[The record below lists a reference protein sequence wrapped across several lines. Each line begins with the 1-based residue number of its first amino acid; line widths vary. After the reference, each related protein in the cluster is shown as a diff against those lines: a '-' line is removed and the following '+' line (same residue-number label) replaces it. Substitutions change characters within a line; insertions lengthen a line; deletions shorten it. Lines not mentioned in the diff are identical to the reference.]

1 VKATDDAQRG
11 ISAREIEAF
20 RPRFRPDPTFLRRL
34 ALINAAV
41 PITLLAIDA
50 ARHDLGANGVNYAIH
65 TTGIVSLICFTLSLA
80 ITPLRRVTGW
90 SALVAMRRALGLFGF
105 GYLVIHFFIFF
116 LFDREGSVS
125 SLLTE
130 IVSRRYLFIG
140 TVALLL
146 FLPLAVTS
154 TDGMIS
160 RLGPRRWKR
169 LHRLTYVATSLGA
182 LHYILLVKS
191 DLRQPVAFAV
201 VIGLLLASRALL
213 RKKKK
218 PRATWAGELVVA
230 RVSEETHDVRTFR
243 LTAPGGGPLPFE
255 HQPGQYLNIA
265 LDIEGKRVNRSYTI
279 SSPATE
285 RDYVEIT
292 VKRAP
297 DGYASRHLHE
307 AIKEGSVLRVSAPA
321 GRFVFD
327 GTTGQHVLLLAGGV
341 GITPLMA
348 IVRTLTARAYTGRID
363 LVYSVKTAADLVF
376 GAELTTLAA
385 RFPNLRVHPTLTREG
400 PKRQIDA
407 ALLQAI
413 VPDLRQIPIYLCG
426 PDPMMAA
433 VRSTLRELGATQV
446 MTEAFVSPRG
456 APAAGEDEDV
466 GAVAD
471 GPRTVQF
478 ASTGETA
485 ELTDEQTVLEAA
497 EDAGVDIPSDCRTG
511 ICGQCKTPLLRG
523 RVVMENQDALTEND
537 RKRRLILACQA
548 RPVGAVVVDA

>member
-1 VKATDDAQRG
+1 M
-11 ISAREIEAF
+11 
-20 RPRFRPDPTFLRRL
+20 
-34 ALINAAV
+34 N
-41 PITLLAIDA
+41 
-50 ARHDLGANGVNYAIH
+50 
-65 TTGIVSLICFTLSLA
+65 
-80 ITPLRRVTGW
+80 
-90 SALVAMRRALGLFGF
+90 
-105 GYLVIHFFIFF
+105 
-116 LFDREGSVS
+116 
-125 SLLTE
+125 
-130 IVSRRYLFIG
+130 
-140 TVALLL
+140 
-146 FLPLAVTS
+146 
-154 TDGMIS
+154 
-160 RLGPRRWKR
+160 
-169 LHRLTYVATSLGA
+169 
-182 LHYILLVKS
+182 
-191 DLRQPVAFAV
+191 
-201 VIGLLLASRALL
+201 
-213 RKKKK
+213 
-218 PRATWAGELVVA
+218 ELVVA

-243 LTAPGGGPLPFE
+243 LTAPGGGALPFE
-255 HQPGQYLNIA
+255 HQPGQYLNVA
-265 LDIEGKRVNRSYTI
+265 LEIEGKRVNRSYTI

-297 DGYASRHLHE
+297 EGYASRHLHE
-307 AIKEGSVLRVSAPA
+307 AIKEGRVLRVTAPA

-327 GTTGQHVLLLAGGV
+327 GKTGEHVLLLAGGV

-348 IVRTLTARAYTGRID
+348 IVRTLTARAYNGRID
-363 LVYSVKTAADLVF
+363 LVYSVKTSADLVF
-376 GAELTTLAA
+376 GAELTALAA
-385 RFPNLRVHPTLTREG
+385 RFPNLRVHTTLTREG

-407 ALLQAI
+407 ALLKAI
-413 VPDLRQIPIYLCG
+413 VPDLRHIPIYLCG

-433 VRSTLRELGATQV
+433 VRATLRDLGATNV

-456 APAAGEDEDV
+456 ALAPPEGEEDIG
-466 GAVAD
+466 GAAD

>member
-1 VKATDDAQRG
+1 M
-11 ISAREIEAF
+11 REIEAF

-34 ALINAAV
+34 AFVNGAV
-41 PITLLAIDA
+41 PIVLLAIDA

-65 TTGIVSLICFTLSLA
+65 TTGIVALICFTLSLA
-80 ITPLRRVTGW
+80 ITPLRRLT
-90 SALVAMRRALGLFGF
+90 SFRALVAMRRTLGLYGV
-105 GYLVIHFFIFF
+105 GYLVIHFAIFF
-116 LFDREGSVS
+116 LFDREASVWS
-125 SLLTE
+125 TLTE

-169 LHRLTYVATSLGA
+169 LHRLSYFATSLGA

-201 VIGLLLASRALL
+201 VIGLLLASRAIS

-218 PRATWAGELVVA
+218 PRATWSGELVVA

-243 LTAPGGGPLPFE
+243 FTAPGGGPPPFE
-255 HQPGQYLNIA
+255 HQPGQYLNLS
-265 LDIEGKRVNRSYTI
+265 LDIDGKRVNRSYTI
-279 SSPATE
+279 SSPATARE
-285 RDYVEIT
+285 YVEIT

-307 AIKEGSVLRVSAPA
+307 AVKEGATIRVTAPA

-327 GTTGQHVLLLAGGV
+327 GTKGERVLLLAGGV

-348 IVRTLTARAYTGRID
+348 IVRTLTERAWTGRID

-376 GAELTTLAA
+376 GPELTKLAE
-385 RFPNLRVHPTLTREG
+385 RFPNLRVHTTFTRDE
-400 PKRQIDA
+400 PRKKIDR
-407 ALLQAI
+407 ALLLAI
-413 VPDLRQIPIYLCG
+413 APDLRQIPIYLCG

-433 VRSTLRELGATQV
+433 MRTLLAELGAQDV
-446 MTEAFVSPRG
+446 HTEAFVSPQSD
-456 APAAGEDEDV
+456 PESENQTDDPDV

-485 ELTDEQTVLEAA
+485 ELGDDETLLEAA
-497 EDAGVDIPSDCRTG
+497 EDAGVDIPSDCRSG
-511 ICGQCKTPLLRG
+511 ICGQCKTRLLRG
-523 RVVMENQDALTEND
+523 RVVMENQDALTADD
-537 RKRRLILACQA
+537 RKKRVILACQA